1 VAISLKELGI
11 DKLDVEDRLAL
22 VQEIWD
28 TIAVDSA
35 DIPVKKSQQI
45 ELDRRIADHRSNP
58 EDLVSWDEASESVRK
73 RISK

>member
-1 VAISLKELGI
+1 MAISLKELGI